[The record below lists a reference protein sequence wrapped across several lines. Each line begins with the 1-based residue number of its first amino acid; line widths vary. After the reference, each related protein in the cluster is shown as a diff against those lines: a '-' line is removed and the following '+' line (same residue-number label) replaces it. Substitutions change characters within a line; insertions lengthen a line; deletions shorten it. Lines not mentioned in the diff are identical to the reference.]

1 MVAPVWEG
9 EGKGGASGRGG
20 GRGGGAGG
28 PLRHETLVEMVP
40 SSSVLSSSSQ
50 RSEKSK
56 ALRQRPAAGFRSEP
70 QDWSKSQ
77 LRRLSLV
84 CSDSFIGLVEL
95 PATQKQV
102 LLQFKGTYFDNQV
115 KNSFFVLE
123 RK

>member
-1 MVAPVWEG
+1 MVAPVWEAD
-9 EGKGGASGRGG
+9 GKGEANGEGG

-28 PLRHETLVEMVP
+28 PLSLESLVEMLP

-56 ALRQRPAAGFRSEP
+56 VLRQRPVAGFRSEA

-95 PATQKQV
+95 SVTHKQV
-102 LLQFKGTYFDNQV
+102 LLQFRSTYLDD
-115 KNSFFVLE
+115 
-123 RK
+123 